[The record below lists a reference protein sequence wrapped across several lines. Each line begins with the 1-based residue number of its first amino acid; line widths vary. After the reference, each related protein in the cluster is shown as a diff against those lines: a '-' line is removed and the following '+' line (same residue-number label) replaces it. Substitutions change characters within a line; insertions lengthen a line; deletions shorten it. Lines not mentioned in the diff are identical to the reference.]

1 MAIAREVY
9 MLAQSCTMVGVDLGL
24 PSLDLRDSLLVEF
37 LEQLGV
43 RPDRTLAGLVNR
55 FVDTK
60 RGRGST

>member
-1 MAIAREVY
+1 
-9 MLAQSCTMVGVDLGL
+9 MVGVDLGL
-24 PSLDLRDSLLVEF
+24 PSLDLHDSLLVEL

-43 RPDRTLAGLVNR
+43 RPDRTLAGLFNR

>member
-1 MAIAREVY
+1 VAIAREVY
-9 MLAQSCTMVGVDLGL
+9 MLAQSCTMVGVDMGL

-60 RGRGST
+60 RGRGNT

>member
-1 MAIAREVY
+1 MVIAREVY
-9 MLAQSCTMVGVDLGL
+9 MLVQSRTMVGVNLGL

>member
-1 MAIAREVY
+1 VAIAREVY

>member
-1 MAIAREVY
+1 VVIAREVY

-24 PSLDLRDSLLVEF
+24 PSLDLRDSLSVEL

-43 RPDRTLAGLVNR
+43 RSDRTLAGLVNR
-55 FVDTK
+55 IVDTK